1 MRQFLFNYW
10 GVFIFVPSLLNITQ
24 NLTVP
29 TDEAFDMILWW
40 QDGNENTIFYLF
52 IFVRV
57 DYEISD
63 F

>member
-1 MRQFLFNYW
+1 MRQFLFNYTGVSIYW

-40 QDGNENTIFYLF
+40 QDGNENIVSYLPYF
-52 IFVRV
+52 LI
-57 DYEISD
+57 
-63 F
+63 